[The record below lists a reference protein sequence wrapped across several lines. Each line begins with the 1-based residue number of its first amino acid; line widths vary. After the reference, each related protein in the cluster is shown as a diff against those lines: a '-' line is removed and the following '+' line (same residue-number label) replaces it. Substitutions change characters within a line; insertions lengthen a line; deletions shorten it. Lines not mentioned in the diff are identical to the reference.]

1 MKGYLAVMVLPLL
14 LAGGAANAA
23 GTSIDVKG
31 KLIANPCTID
41 TDTVKKN
48 ITVPATQAHAMA
60 DAASGG
66 DWVDF
71 ALDVNKCPVYLKTVK
86 VTFTGP
92 ADTDDATTYKNTG
105 DAKNVSLQLAA
116 NSTNYG
122 NGSTMQVNVDQATH
136 SATFPL
142 SARMYSAKG
151 GATQGSFGAV
161 VNFDFTY
168 Q

>member
-1 MKGYLAVMVLPLL
+1 MKGYLAVMVLPLI
-14 LAGGAANAA
+14 LAGTGAHAA

-31 KLIANPCTID
+31 RLVANPCTVD
-41 TDTVKKN
+41 TNTVKKN
-48 ITVPATQAHAMA
+48 ITVPSTQAHAMT

-71 ALDVNKCPVYLKTVK
+71 ALDVNKCPVYLKTVT

-92 ADTDDATTYKNTG
+92 ADKDDPTTYKNTG

-116 NSTNYG
+116 NQVNYG
-122 NGSTMQVNVDQATH
+122 NGSTLQVNVDQTTH

-151 GATQGSFGAV
+151 GATQGTFGAV

>member
-1 MKGYLAVMVLPLL
+1 MKGYLAAVVLPLI
-14 LAGGAANAA
+14 LAGGAVHAA

-31 KLIANPCTID
+31 RVVANPCTVD
-41 TDTVKKN
+41 TDSVKKN
-48 ITVPATQAHAMA
+48 ITVPSTQAHALI
-60 DAASGG
+60 DPSSGG
-66 DWVDF
+66 DWVNF
-71 ALDVNKCPVYLKTVK
+71 SLDVNKCPVYLKTVT

-92 ADTDDATTYKNTG
+92 ADKDDATTYQNTG

-116 NSTNYG
+116 SDINYG
-122 NGSTMQVNVDQATH
+122 NGSTLQVNVDQSAH

-142 SARMYSAKG
+142 AARMYSAKG